1 MNSLPGRIL
10 LGLLLLV
17 PQTGFPVELE
27 GKGRLIPV
35 SSAQLAEVLAEKTG
49 SVVLVNFWASWCTP
63 CLKEIPT
70 LVELAER
77 YRERGFELV
86 PVSLDDPGDIDVIV
100 VPFLNRWF
108 PDFTSYTRVD
118 MDMDTVVSVVDSA
131 WNEILPTSYV
141 IDRDGS
147 VVEQMQG
154 GMTIDE
160 FEAAIL
166 PLLND

>member
-1 MNSLPGRIL
+1 MNSLLGSIL

-77 YRERGFELV
+77 YRDRGFELV

-118 MDMDTVVSVVDSA
+118 MDMDTVVSVLDPA

>member
-1 MNSLPGRIL
+1 MKSLLGRIL

-35 SSAQLAEVLAEKTG
+35 SSTQLAEVLAEKTG
-49 SVVLVNFWASWCTP
+49 KVVLVNFWASWCTP

-77 YRERGFELV
+77 YRDRGFELV

-118 MDMDTVVSVVDSA
+118 MDMDTVVSVLDPA